1 MHTQLPRRST
11 IHLRPQ
17 RERELGF
24 ARELIADKALTLH
37 LGDAKAL
44 VQLGEHNLHDE
55 RIARNHGAAE
65 LHAVNTGEKEFF
77 LRAALT
83 CVRND
88 DECEW

>member
-11 IHLRPQ
+11 IHLRPE

-24 ARELIADKALTLH
+24 ARELISNEALTLH
-37 LGDAKAL
+37 FRDPETL
-44 VQLGEHNLHDE
+44 VELGEDNLHDE

-65 LHAVNTGEKEFF
+65 LHAVNAGEKEFF

-88 DECEW
+88 NECEW